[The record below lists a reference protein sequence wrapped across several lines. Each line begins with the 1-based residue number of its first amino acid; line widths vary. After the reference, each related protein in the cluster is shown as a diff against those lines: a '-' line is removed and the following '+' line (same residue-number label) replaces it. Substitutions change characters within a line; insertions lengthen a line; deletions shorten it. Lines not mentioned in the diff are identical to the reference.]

1 MVHLQGVFPL
11 LTFSDPSQRISWQL
25 TRRKISPAS
34 LAFEHGS
41 KDEYRFRIL
50 TSKFSHPPRILG
62 DSKHPKIRKPESSQQ
77 SPNDLLM
84 STSSPSSNE
93 AEINR
98 YRFKRAITSE
108 QAPPNSMRVRRAGT
122 TNCDDANSP
131 HAPRLQSQQWLIGYL
146 PARRHSFSSPVSPF
160 FGSTTSSPTAK
171 PIPQGVKIFEATG
184 QDIAKNADAASAFHF
199 HKLGKTRR
207 RW

>member
-34 LAFEHGS
+34 LAFENGS

-62 DSKHPKIRKPESSQQ
+62 DSNHPKIRKPESSQQ
-77 SPNDLLM
+77 SPNELLM

-93 AEINR
+93 AKINR
-98 YRFKRAITSE
+98 HRFKTAITSE
-108 QAPPNSMRVRRAGT
+108 QAPPNSMRVRRAGST
-122 TNCDDANSP
+122 DCDEATSP
-131 HAPRLQSQQWLIGYL
+131 QVPLPRSRRRLLGYL
-146 PARRHSFSSPVSPF
+146 RAHRRPFS
-160 FGSTTSSPTAK
+160 
-171 PIPQGVKIFEATG
+171 
-184 QDIAKNADAASAFHF
+184 
-199 HKLGKTRR
+199 
-207 RW
+207 